1 MHFDIDTC
9 LSIGSQDLVAN
20 LFLKYIY
27 EPFFNFSCE
36 LQLFVSFFSHSLFL
50 SLSLSAF
57 NLCSSLSL
65 HGLSFSFYLIPSS
78 VLAFY

>member
-27 EPFFNFSCE
+27 EPFFNFSCNNNNNN
-36 LQLFVSFFSHSLFL
+36 QSSQFL
-50 SLSLSAF
+50 VTSMILDD
-57 NLCSSLSL
+57 
-65 HGLSFSFYLIPSS
+65 ITETK
-78 VLAFY
+78 V